1 MTISRT
7 CIVFSLSF
15 LMLSIGACSGLTQSD
30 KPAIKRWWL
39 EPYVLAAPAEPADPP
54 VTVALSVT
62 VIPGL
67 DSDRILTLSDDAELS
82 QFAAARWVEH
92 LPELVSSLFGRSLQA
107 TGEFEVASDRA
118 TSRTDVCSLELEV
131 REFFADIGA
140 AGRVSGVSVAIN
152 GSFECGSSAP
162 VVFHSTSSVAVAVER
177 MNVIVAAFQQAMDSV
192 TKDILIEIQ

>member
-1 MTISRT
+1 MIISRLY
-7 CIVFSLSF
+7 ILFSLSF

-39 EPYVLAAPAEPADPP
+39 EPYVLAASAEPADPSIA
-54 VTVALSVT
+54 VALSVT

-82 QFAAARWVEH
+82 QFAAARWVDH
-92 LPELVSSLFGRSLQA
+92 LPELVSSLIGRSLQA

-118 TSRTDVCSLELEV
+118 ASGTDVCSLELEV
-131 REFFADIGA
+131 REFFADIGT
-140 AGRVSGVSVAIN
+140 AGSVSGVSVLIN
-152 GSFECGSSAP
+152 GSFECESSVP
-162 VVFHSTSSVAVAVER
+162 VVFHSESSVAVADER

-192 TKDILIEIQ
+192 TKDILFKIQ